1 MKNVFKAT
9 GLVALSILLMTS
21 CKKYDEGGSVNRTEK
36 NLVKS
41 WKLEKYLR
49 NSVDETSLLIITGY
63 EETYSDNGNLSRTF
77 TEEDGTLRSETGTW
91 KFDKDLKKLNVSGLG
106 SVEIT
111 AVTGTVSSSYYN
123 ILKLDKDEF
132 WYYYTNGSDK
142 HEFHLIKK

>member
-1 MKNVFKAT
+1 MKNVFKTA
-9 GLVALSILLMTS
+9 GLIVVSVLLMTS
-21 CKKYDEGGSVNRTEK
+21 CKKYDEGGFVGKTEK

-49 NSVDETSLLIITGY
+49 NSTDETSLLLISGY
-63 EETYSDNGNLSRTF
+63 EETYSDNGSILRTYIDVDA
-77 TEEDGTLRSETGTW
+77 TTKTETGTW
-91 KFDKDLKKLNVSGLG
+91 KFDKDQKKLNISGLS

-111 AVTGTVSSSYYN
+111 DATGTVTSSYYN
-123 ILKLDKDEF
+123 VLKLDKDEF